1 MSLVACSAWARFLTE
16 SKARRVILS
25 YKGKLQRRL
34 SSMVLPGTQ
43 LLFFSPAKW
52 QISQGRTTPMS
63 MELTFSILTDFLHN
77 PCQGF
82 PNPSQI
88 WIVKLN
94 ISVAHLS
101 RVWMKVS
108 THSFCLALLGG
119 CLFVYWFVLVFSPQS
134 QTSSSIALLYRSY
147 RIYVAL

>member
-1 MSLVACSAWARFLTE
+1 
-16 SKARRVILS
+16 
-25 YKGKLQRRL
+25 
-34 SSMVLPGTQ
+34 MVLPGTQ

-52 QISQGRTTPMS
+52 QISQGKTTPMS
-63 MELTFSILTDFLHN
+63 MELTFSVLTASLHN

-88 WIVKLN
+88 WNVKLN

-101 RVWMKVS
+101 RVWMKAS

-119 CLFVYWFVLVFSPQS
+119 CLFVYWFVLIFSPQS
-134 QTSSSIALLYRSY
+134 QTSSSIALLYRSS
-147 RIYVAL
+147 RIYVALECRDAPDEGPVLHCRPSPRKLRDQCHAADSPPGL